1 MRVIFIGW
9 PQPDVYANELKEM
22 HRQELPLVV
31 FVVTLTMRLYEDTD
45 GG

>member
-1 MRVIFIGW
+1 MRVVCIGW
-9 PQPDVYANELKEM
+9 SQPDVYANELKET

-31 FVVTLTMRLYEDTD
+31 IVVTPTMRLYEDTD